1 MLMICSTFPLRA
13 QCPIFFL
20 FLFFLRMSRGLAA
33 LCVLTVAP
41 GLVSEGE
48 AAAAE
53 EWLTGCN
60 LPSPR
65 SDQTAASPCPYLPME
80 CNSCAG
86 ERRGG
91 LAESPLTDPQR
102 TAATPSAVP
111 TSERRAGL
119 LKSGS
124 TKK

>member
-1 MLMICSTFPLRA
+1 MLA
-13 QCPIFFL
+13 
-20 FLFFLRMSRGLAA
+20 
-33 LCVLTVAP
+33 VAS

-48 AAAAE
+48 AAAAAE

-65 SDQTAASPCPYLPME
+65 SDQTAAWPRPYLPME

-86 ERRGG
+86 ARQGG

-102 TAATPSAVP
+102 RRRRRRPLRRPHLRATCRAP
-111 TSERRAGL
+111 ERQL
-119 LKSGS
+119 NSKVS
-124 TKK
+124 

>member
-1 MLMICSTFPLRA
+1 MSYFFP
-13 QCPIFFL
+13 FSF
-20 FLFFLRMSRGLAA
+20 FFLRMSGGLAA
-33 LCVLTVAP
+33 LCVLTVAC